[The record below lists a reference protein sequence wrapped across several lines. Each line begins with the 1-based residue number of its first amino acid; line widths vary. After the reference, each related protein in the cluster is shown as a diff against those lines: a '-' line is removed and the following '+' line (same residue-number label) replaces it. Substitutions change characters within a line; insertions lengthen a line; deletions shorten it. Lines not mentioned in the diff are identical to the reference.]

1 VRHFWPGFNGWL
13 QELPDSRFEPFVT
26 YDRKFLLWWGLLLFC
41 CKLGSR
47 RQLDFHLRD
56 PESQILANINALAD
70 TSQESL
76 PVNKTLDHF
85 LSHVG
90 SDALDELRSK
100 CVRRLIRNKVLDACR
115 LDGQFV
121 LSIDGTG
128 FLSFHQQHC
137 PHCLHH
143 SNASADTFLHPV
155 LEAKIVDPGGLAISL
170 GSEFIENPA
179 PEPADKEC
187 DLSSYESVK
196 QDCELAAFLRLAPR
210 IKAAFPQT
218 RLCVAADSL
227 MACGPVMSLC
237 EQYHWSYVL
246 TFKSGRTPALWQ
258 EFLALLPLSPQN
270 RLRQTLSDGTVQ
282 VFRWVN
288 DIPYT
293 DSEKRT
299 HILSGLLCEET
310 DPKGQPHTFAW
321 ITEKHLHSGNVS
333 NIATRAGRS
342 RFIIEN
348 QGFNTQKNGGL
359 NLEHAYSTGE
369 DTLKSF
375 YLLLQISHLFLQML
389 EMGSLLQQLA
399 KRYGSSPSKLFGSCR
414 NIATRLMECL
424 RYFRLEPEVF
434 ACSKP
439 IQIRLDTS

>member
-1 VRHFWPGFNGWL
+1 MDRRTQTHQSQTGPHFPPGSGPSCDPCHGTPPSGGKVVELGRILVRTVRHFWPGFNGWL
-13 QELPDSRFEPFVT
+13 QALPDSRFQPYVT
-26 YDRKFLLWWGLLLFC
+26 YDRRFLMWWGLLLFC

-56 PESQILANINALAD
+56 PETHILPNVNSLAD
-70 TSQESL
+70 TFQESL

-90 SDALDELRSK
+90 SEALDELRTR

-115 LDGQFV
+115 LHGQFV
-121 LSIDGTG
+121 LVFDGTG
-128 FLSFHQQHC
+128 FLSFHQRHC

-143 SNASADTFLHPV
+143 RNVSSDTFLHPV
-155 LEAKIVDPGGLAISL
+155 LEAKIVDPSGLAISL
-170 GSEFIENPA
+170 DSEFIENA
-179 PEPADKEC
+179 SSETCEAEIEGT
-187 DLSSYESVK
+187 LSSYEKVK

-218 RLCVAADSL
+218 RFCVAADAL
-227 MACGPVMSLC
+227 MACGAVMTLC
-237 EQYHWSYVL
+237 EQYRWSYVL
-246 TFKSGRTPALWQ
+246 TFKPGRAPALWQ
-258 EFLALLPLSPQN
+258 EFQALLTLSPQN
-270 RLRQTLSDGTVQ
+270 RLRQTLGDGTVQ
-282 VFRWVN
+282 VFRWMN

-293 DSEKRT
+293 DSNQRS
-299 HILSGLLCEET
+299 HILSGLLCQET
-310 DPKGQPHTFAW
+310 DPQGEAHTFSW
-321 ITEKHLHSGNVS
+321 ITEKHLHAGNVS

-375 YLLLQISHLFLQML
+375 YLLLQISH
-389 EMGSLLQQLA
+389 
-399 KRYGSSPSKLFGSCR
+399 
-414 NIATRLMECL
+414 
-424 RYFRLEPEVF
+424 
-434 ACSKP
+434 
-439 IQIRLDTS
+439 QIRLDTS